1 MLKRA
6 PRGRGEQLAVLL
18 GLASSQRRTSW
29 YNAGSQVLGGLNNSR
44 GASKY

>member
-6 PRGRGEQLAVLL
+6 PRGRGEQQGVLL

-29 YNAGSQVLGGLNNSR
+29 YNAGSQVFGGLNNSR
-44 GASKY
+44 GALKY